1 MAIEMRKTNSYLKGL
16 AETRARA
23 AGSLQRL
30 RQLRSEVQR
39 KLKVAK
45 ADVERY
51 QKMEIELA
59 RNLEEARADLKSCDW
74 LIRKFDSRL
83 DPSEIAPIA
92 AWKGRYGKRGAL
104 KEAVS
109 RILEDHAPVALAIPD
124 LSNVIILEFQLT
136 FATDK
141 AMKAWAHN
149 TIGGALKALLTEGLV
164 ERVESPKTE
173 WGGPTGKWRWKCGP
187 EASLSELRSSAE
199 GAGMGVKQAKRR
211 GRPSSRVLH
220 SKPAT
225 HSG

>member
-1 MAIEMRKTNSYLKGL
+1 MRKTHSYLKGL

-30 RQLRSEVQR
+30 KQLRSEVQG

-51 QKMEIELA
+51 QKLEIELVLK
-59 RNLEEARADLKSCDW
+59 LEEARTDLKSCDW

-109 RILEDHAPVALAIPD
+109 RTLKARAPVALSIPD
-124 LSNVIILEFQLT
+124 LTTVIILEFQLT

-149 TIGGALKALLTEGLV
+149 SIGGVLKTLLLEGLV
-164 ERVESPKTE
+164 ERIDAPKTE
-173 WGGPTGKWRWKCGP
+173 WGGPTGTWRWKGDA
-187 EASLSELRSSAE
+187 EASLDELRSSAVV
-199 GAGMGVKQAKRR
+199 AGMQVKQAKRR
-211 GRPSSRVLH
+211 GRPPKQ
-220 SKPAT
+220 KPAQALPAV
-225 HSG
+225 

>member
-1 MAIEMRKTNSYLKGL
+1 MRKTHSYLKGL

-23 AGSLQRL
+23 GGALQRL
-30 RQLRSEVQR
+30 KQLRSEVQR

-59 RNLEEARADLKSCDW
+59 RKLEEARTDLKSCDW

-83 DPSEIAPIA
+83 DPSEIAPIS

-104 KEAVS
+104 KEAIS
-109 RILEDHAPVALAIPD
+109 RILKDHAPVALSIPD
-124 LSNVIILEFQLT
+124 LSKVIMLEFQLT

-149 TIGGALKALLTEGLV
+149 SIGGALKTLLLAGLV
-164 ERVESPKTE
+164 ERVDAPRTE
-173 WGGPTGKWRWKCGP
+173 WGGADGRWRWKGGA
-187 EASLSELRSSAE
+187 EASLNELRSSAE
-199 GAGMGVKQAKRR
+199 GAGMEIKQAKRR
-211 GRPSSRVLH
+211 GRPPKCVLH

-225 HSG
+225 PSG

>member
-1 MAIEMRKTNSYLKGL
+1 MPTDMRKTHSYLKGL

-23 AGSLQRL
+23 GGALQRL
-30 RQLRSEVQR
+30 KNLRSEVQR
-39 KLKVAK
+39 KLKTAK

-51 QKMEIELA
+51 QKMEVELA
-59 RNLEEARADLKSCDW
+59 RKLEEARTDLKSCDW

-109 RILEDHAPVALAIPD
+109 RILKDHAPVALSIPD
-124 LSNVIILEFQLT
+124 LSKVIILEFQLT

-149 TIGGALKALLTEGLV
+149 SIGGVLKTLLLEGLV
-164 ERVESPKTE
+164 ERIDAPKTE
-173 WGGPTGKWRWKCGP
+173 WGGPTGMWHWKGGA
-187 EASLSELRSSAE
+187 EASLDGLRSSAE
-199 GAGMGVKQAKRR
+199 SSGVEVKQAKRR
-211 GRPSSRVLH
+211 GRRP
-220 SKPAT
+220 KAKQGAAAT
-225 HSG
+225 A

>member
-1 MAIEMRKTNSYLKGL
+1 MLYRVYPPRMAIDMRKTHSYLKGL

-23 AGSLQRL
+23 GGALQRL
-30 RQLRSEVQR
+30 KQLRSEVQR

-59 RNLEEARADLKSCDW
+59 RKLEEARTDLKSCDW

-109 RILEDHAPVALAIPD
+109 RILKDHAPVALSIPD
-124 LSNVIILEFQLT
+124 LSKVIILEFQLT

-149 TIGGALKALLTEGLV
+149 SIGGVLKTLLLEGLV
-164 ERVESPKTE
+164 ERIDAPKTE
-173 WGGPTGKWRWKCGP
+173 WGGPTGMWHWKGDA
-187 EASLSELRSSAE
+187 ETSIEGLRSSAE
-199 GAGMGVKQAKRR
+199 SAGMEVKQAKRR
-211 GRPSSRVLH
+211 GRPP
-220 SKPAT
+220 KAK
-225 HSG
+225 G

>member
-1 MAIEMRKTNSYLKGL
+1 MRKTHSYLKGL

-30 RQLRSEVQR
+30 TSEVER

-59 RNLEEARADLKSCDW
+59 RNLEEARTDLKSCDW

-83 DPSEIAPIA
+83 DPEEIEPIV

-109 RILEDHAPVALAIPD
+109 CILTDHAPVALSIPD
-124 LSNVIILEFQLT
+124 LSKVIILEFQLT
-136 FATDK
+136 FAT
-141 AMKAWAHN
+141 A
-149 TIGGALKALLTEGLV
+149 
-164 ERVESPKTE
+164 
-173 WGGPTGKWRWKCGP
+173 
-187 EASLSELRSSAE
+187 
-199 GAGMGVKQAKRR
+199 
-211 GRPSSRVLH
+211 RP
-220 SKPAT
+220 
-225 HSG
+225 